1 VDTLHALLPQNASAH
16 LAELVSAELIDQT
29 EFVPGQRYCFRHPL
43 VRTVAYES
51 QLSTTRAQAHRR
63 LAAAIKARDPGAA
76 DENAALIATHLEAA
90 GELAEA
96 HRWHLRA
103 AEWLRPRDLA
113 AARTQWESARGI
125 ADRLPEDHN
134 DVMAMRIAPRTMLI
148 STAMYVGDDV
158 DADEQ
163 YREFRDLTMQTG
175 DMRSLAIGTAG
186 RIMSFTLND
195 NRVPDAAALAS
206 ELEPMV
212 SDVDCD
218 VATRSII
225 LIAVAFARFSDCE
238 FDAALRVIDAI
249 LALPQE
255 EPTMELAV
263 ANELRGYVE
272 ICRGENK
279 QGRLHLREGIERA
292 RALHPVNYAFVLH
305 YWSTLVAV
313 GMFQPDELVDEMLD
327 ALRHAD
333 SFGDICGIITAQ
345 CAYGT
350 VLLRAKNASHDE
362 AIDVLDRAQAN
373 IQKHEVF
380 TIALAT
386 IGADLAVDAARSGR
400 RDEAIDNLRTSF
412 LLHTNRG
419 FRVFAGCTGE
429 TLVELLIERGAIDDL
444 TEARRIVDEW
454 QAQRPDIP
462 ALDLWWLK
470 SRALLAKAEGDSDAY
485 VELANQ
491 YLGLCEKLDAHGRLA
506 EARRM
511 VG

>member
-1 VDTLHALLPQNASAH
+1 MTSTPTSNIAS
-16 LAELVSAELIDQT
+16 
-29 EFVPGQRYCFRHPL
+29 
-43 VRTVAYES
+43 
-51 QLSTTRAQAHRR
+51 
-63 LAAAIKARDPGAA
+63 
-76 DENAALIATHLEAA
+76 
-90 GELAEA
+90 
-96 HRWHLRA
+96 
-103 AEWLRPRDLA
+103 
-113 AARTQWESARGI
+113 
-125 ADRLPEDHN
+125 
-134 DVMAMRIAPRTMLI
+134 
-148 STAMYVGDDV
+148 
-158 DADEQ
+158 
-163 YREFRDLTMQTG
+163 FRDLTMQTG

-195 NRVPDAAALAS
+195 NRVPEAAALAS

-225 LIAVAFARFSDCE
+225 LISVAFARFSDCE

-263 ANELRGYVE
+263 ANAVRGYVE
-272 ICRGENK
+272 ICCGESD

-292 RALHPVNYAFVLH
+292 RALHPVDYAIILI

-313 GMFQPDELVDEMLD
+313 GMFQPDELVDEMRD
-327 ALRHAD
+327 ALRRAD

-380 TIALAT
+380 SIALAT

-400 RDEAIDNLRTSF
+400 RDEAIDTLRTSF

-444 TEARRIVDEW
+444 TAAHRIVDQW
-454 QAQRPDIP
+454 QAQRPGIP
-462 ALDLWWLK
+462 VLDLWWLK
-470 SRALLAKAEGDSDAY
+470 SRALLAKAEGNSDAY
-485 VELANQ
+485 AGLANH
-491 YLGLCEKLDAHGRLA
+491 YLELCEKLDARGRLA